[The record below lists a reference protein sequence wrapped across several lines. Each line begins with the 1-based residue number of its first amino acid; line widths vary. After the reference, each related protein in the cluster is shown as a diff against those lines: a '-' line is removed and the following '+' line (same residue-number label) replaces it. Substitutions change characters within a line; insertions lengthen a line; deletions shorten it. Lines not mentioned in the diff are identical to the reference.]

1 MRRRL
6 LASVTVLVAVL
17 LLVAVPTVSGKKP
30 GQILDFQSMVGVPKA
45 LGGAAGSIRGIPG
58 AGLPWVVDS
67 AKGDLSAG
75 GVLEVKVKGLVIDPN
90 DPDAIARGVAGTN
103 PSPMFRAVVSCL
115 AADGTSQNVF
125 SDPFPATTGLGG
137 GDATFEGQLTLPQPC
152 IAPIVLVTTPA
163 GTGAWFA
170 ATGG

>member
-6 LASVTVLVAVL
+6 LASGALVAILV

-45 LGGAAGSIRGIPG
+45 LGGAAGAIRGING

-67 AKGDLSAG
+67 AKGDLSAE

-103 PSPMFRAVVSCL
+103 PSATFRAVVSCI
-115 AADGTSQNVF
+115 AADGTTHNV
-125 SDPFPATTGLGG
+125 STDPFPATTGLGG
-137 GDATFEGQLTLPQPC
+137 GDAQVEVQLTLPQPC
-152 IAPIVLVTTPA
+152 IAPIVLVTSPA
-163 GTGAWFA
+163 GAWFA

>member
-1 MRRRL
+1 MRPRL
-6 LASVTVLVAVL
+6 LASVALVVAVL

-30 GQILDFQSMVGVPKA
+30 GQIMDFQSMVGVPKA

-67 AKGDLSAG
+67 AKGDLSAD
-75 GVLEVKVKGLVIDPN
+75 GVLEVKVRGPVIDPN

-103 PSPMFRAVVSCL
+103 PSPTFLAAVSCL
-115 AADGTSQNVF
+115 AADGSSQNGF
-125 SDPFPATTGLGG
+125 TDPFPATTGLGG
-137 GDATFEGQLTLPQPC
+137 GDAEVEVQLTLPQPC
-152 IAPIVLVTTPA
+152 IAPIVLVTSP
-163 GTGAWFA
+163 GRAWFA

>member
-30 GQILDFQSMVGVPKA
+30 GQILDFQSMVGVPRP
-45 LGGAAGSIRGIPG
+45 LTGAPGTIRGIPG

-67 AKGDLSAG
+67 AKGDLSAD

-90 DPDAIARGVAGTN
+90 DPQAIAANLAGVN
-103 PSPMFRAVVSCL
+103 PSATFLAVVSCL
-115 AADGTSQNVF
+115 AADGTTQQRVQRPVPG
-125 SDPFPATTGLGG
+125 DDRARRRRREGRGPADAAPAVHRADRVRDEPGG
-137 GDATFEGQLTLPQPC
+137 R
-152 IAPIVLVTTPA
+152 
-163 GTGAWFA
+163 AWFA

>member
-6 LASVTVLVAVL
+6 LASGALIAILV

-45 LGGAAGSIRGIPG
+45 LGGAAGAIRGING

-67 AKGDLSAG
+67 AKGELSAE

-90 DPDAIARGVAGTN
+90 DPTAISRGLAGIN
-103 PSPMFRAVVSCL
+103 PSATFRAVVSCL
-115 AADGTSQNVF
+115 TVNGGTMNVT
-125 SDPFPATTGLGG
+125 SDAFPATTGLGA
-137 GDATFEGQLTLPQPC
+137 GDAEFEGQLTIPSPC
-152 IAPIVLVTTPA
+152 IAPIIFVTSP
-163 GTGAWFA
+163 GGAWFA
-170 ATGG
+170 STGG